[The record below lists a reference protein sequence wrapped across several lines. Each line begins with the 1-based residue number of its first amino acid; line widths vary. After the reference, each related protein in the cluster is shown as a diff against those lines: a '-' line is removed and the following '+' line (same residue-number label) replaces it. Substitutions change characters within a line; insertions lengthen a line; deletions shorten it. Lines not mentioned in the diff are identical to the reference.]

1 LAGAHRQGDRPLQ
14 PRSRDTKD
22 LRFGMGLAAVRIGD
36 PQRRDRLLLLNAF
49 AMLFLTMLGEAG
61 EVLGMDRRLK
71 VDTAK
76 RRTLSLFRQG
86 CMLYD
91 LIPTMPET
99 CLRPLI
105 ETFLQMLQNRP
116 LTAPLAHTA

>member
-1 LAGAHRQGDRPLQ
+1 
-14 PRSRDTKD
+14 
-22 LRFGMGLAAVRIGD
+22 MGLAAVRIGD